1 LLPKQQFYGE
11 IIVTKEI
18 LIVAGETSADQHGAA
33 LVSQLKAAS
42 KDVTFFGIGG
52 DNLKWE
58 GVQLVEHAENMAF
71 MGFVEVA
78 KHYWFLRTVYNKV
91 VSECEKRN
99 PARAIL
105 IDYPGFNLRLA
116 KELKKRQIP
125 VTYYISP
132 QLWAWKEKRIEIIR
146 ECVDQMLCIFPFEE
160 QWYRQ
165 RGVEATYVG
174 HPFLDGEPNFM
185 EREYFLDKHSL
196 STNTIV
202 LALMP
207 GSRQQEVNRHLKT
220 MIKTVELV
228 KRDTEISAIVGK
240 APAVELPQEIGDEIH
255 IETDTPEMVLK
266 YASIGIVSSGTVSL
280 QSAIYG
286 VPSVVIYKMN
296 PLTWIVA
303 NKVTQ
308 VSYASM
314 TNLIAKEQVL
324 PELLQSR
331 ARPEKIADC
340 LKKWLRSEDLREQTV
355 NQLSEVK
362 RQLGGPGASQK
373 VARLILERLEAA

>member
-228 KRDTEISAIVGK
+228 KRDIEISAIVGK
-240 APAVELPQEIGDEIH
+240 APAVELPQEIGDKIH

-296 PLTWIVA
+296 PLTWIIA

-373 VARLILERLEAA
+373 VARLILERLETG

>member
-1 LLPKQQFYGE
+1 MLPKQQFYGE

-160 QWYRQ
+160 QWYHQ

-324 PELLQSR
+324 PELLQNR